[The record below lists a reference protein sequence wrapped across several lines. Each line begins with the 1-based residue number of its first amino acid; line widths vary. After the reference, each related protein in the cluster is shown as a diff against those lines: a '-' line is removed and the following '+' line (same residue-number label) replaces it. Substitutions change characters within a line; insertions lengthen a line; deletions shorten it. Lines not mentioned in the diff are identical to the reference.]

1 VVRERYERVMA
12 GFAKSKASP
21 ALGKL
26 PKDRRLDVPL
36 GGR

>member
-12 GFAKSKASP
+12 GFEASKRSP
-21 ALGKL
+21 ALNTL